1 MKSSKITIMSDT
13 TCVQLHHRP
22 ITSASNY
29 NRITLGYDHEQD
41 FIRNIMLVHVL
52 VWPAELES
60 SGGGA
65 ASDSWEIKWDGCKQ
79 FVRCEMQLRWASQ
92 SSAVWDA
99 GRCVY
104 IAADGCKLEMQ
115 PQHGP
120 GSPHPQW
127 PPTSAASASICEMH
141 FLMCT
146 ASILCILYYS
156 CSLSSSQRIIK
167 KCHTRLC
174 LPRVFAI
181 TWGCADM

>member
-1 MKSSKITIMSDT
+1 MLLAMLVLLDSILQMQLFQINQSEDSSKITIMSDT

-99 GRCVY
+99 ADVFILQLTDANWRCNHNT
-104 IAADGCKLEMQ
+104 ALGHLTHSDHRHQ
-115 PQHGP
+115 PPLHQFVRCIFSCARHQ
-120 GSPHPQW
+120 SC
-127 PPTSAASASICEMH
+127 AS
-141 FLMCT
+141 
-146 ASILCILYYS
+146 CI
-156 CSLSSSQRIIK
+156 
-167 KCHTRLC
+167 T
-174 LPRVFAI
+174 VAV
-181 TWGCADM
+181 

>member
-1 MKSSKITIMSDT
+1 MSDT

-52 VWPAELES
+52 VWPAELELES
-60 SGGGA
+60 SGGCA

-104 IAADGCKLEMQ
+104 IAADGCKLRCEDATTTR
-115 PQHGP
+115 P
-120 GSPHPQW
+120 W
-127 PPTSAASASICEMH
+127 VTSSTVTTDISR
-141 FLMCT
+141 
-146 ASILCILYYS
+146 LCINLWDAFS
-156 CSLSSSQRIIK
+156 HVHSINLVHLVLQLQFKLLSA
-167 KCHTRLC
+167 HY
-174 LPRVFAI
+174 
-181 TWGCADM
+181 